1 MNGVFTGVLDVYYAE
16 MTTAETA
23 SSAPVYGNPAILG
36 KAIEVTITPTVN
48 EGQLSASN
56 KRVKWAKKITGYEI
70 SMNTDNVDP
79 AVLAKVLGRTS
90 TTAKVQYVNSS
101 QVIPYIALGFAATYD
116 DGTKELWWVY
126 KCQCSEITRDMK
138 TEEGDNVE
146 YNTPTLEAVAMPLLN
161 NGNLAAVCD
170 TNVVTTASIASGW
183 FSAVFLA
190 DPA

>member
-1 MNGVFTGVLDVYYAE
+1 MSRSAAAPARLASTFAWSNRIVPAAATAAAAVVDRFAGDVAGVAVA
-16 MTTAETA
+16 
-23 SSAPVYGNPAILG
+23 
-36 KAIEVTITPTVN
+36 TVDAT
-48 EGQLSASN
+48 S
-56 KRVKWAKKITGYEI
+56 
-70 SMNTDNVDP
+70 
-79 AVLAKVLGRTS
+79 GRTS

>member
-1 MNGVFTGVLDVYYAE
+1 MDGVFTGVLDVYYAAQ
-16 MTTAETA
+16 TTAETA
-23 SSAPVYGNPAILG
+23 SSAPVYGTPAILG

-56 KRVKWAKKITGYEI
+56 KRVKWTKKITGYEI

-79 AVLAKVLGRTS
+79 AVLAVLLGRTS
-90 TTAKVQYVNSS
+90 TTKKVQYVNSS
-101 QVIPYIALGFAATYD
+101 QVIPYVALGFAATYD
-116 DGTKELWWVY
+116 DGKKELWWVY
-126 KCQCSEITRDMK
+126 KCQCAEITRDMK

-161 NGNLAAVCD
+161 NGNLAAIAD
-170 TNVVTTASIASGW
+170 TNVVTDTTIINGW
-183 FSAVFLA
+183 FSDVFLS

>member
-36 KAIEVTITPTVN
+36 KAIEVTITPTTN

-56 KRVKWAKKITGYEI
+56 KRVKWTKKITGYEI

>member
-1 MNGVFTGVLDVYYAE
+1 MDGVFTGVLDVYYAE

-23 SSAPVYGNPAILG
+23 SAAPGYGTPAILG
-36 KAIEVTITPTVN
+36 KAIQVTVTPTTN

-56 KRVKWAKKITGYEI
+56 KRVKWTKKITGYEL

-90 TTAKVQYVNSS
+90 TTKKVQYVNSA
-101 QVIPYIALGFAATYD
+101 QVIPYIALGFCATYD

-126 KCQCSEITRDMK
+126 KCQCAEITRDMK

-170 TNVVTTASIASGW
+170 TNVVTDTSIASGW
-183 FSAVFLA
+183 FNAVFLA
-190 DPA
+190 DPT

>member
-16 MTTAETA
+16 MTTADTA
-23 SSAPVYGNPAILG
+23 STAPVYGTPAILG

-56 KRVKWAKKITGYEI
+56 KRVKWTKKITGYEI

-90 TTAKVQYVNSS
+90 TTAKVQYVNSA
-101 QVIPYIALGFAATYD
+101 QVIPNIALGFCATYD
-116 DGTKELWWVY
+116 DGTKELWWIY
-126 KCQCSEITRDMK
+126 KCQCAEITRDMK

-183 FSAVFLA
+183 FTNVFLA